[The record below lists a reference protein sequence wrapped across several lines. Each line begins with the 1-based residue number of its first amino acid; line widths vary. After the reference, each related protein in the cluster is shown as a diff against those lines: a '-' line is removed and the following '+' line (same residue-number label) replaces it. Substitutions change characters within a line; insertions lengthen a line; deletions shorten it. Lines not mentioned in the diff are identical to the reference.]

1 MLDYELPIPGLRIR
15 SETKGFNKLNNLKAK
30 NENKIY
36 ISYPDYTLS
45 NIWYC
50 LIYLE

>member
-1 MLDYELPIPGLRIR
+1 MLDYELPIPELRIR

-36 ISYPDYTLS
+36 I
-45 NIWYC
+45 
-50 LIYLE
+50 